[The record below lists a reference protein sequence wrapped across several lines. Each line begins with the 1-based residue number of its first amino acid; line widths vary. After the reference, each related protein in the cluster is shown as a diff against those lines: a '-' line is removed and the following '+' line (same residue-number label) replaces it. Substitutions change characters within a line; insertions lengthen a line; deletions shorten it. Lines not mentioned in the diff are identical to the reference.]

1 MAPEASSPAPAAA
14 DLSDLSFLRFLPREL
29 FLALSFFSGA
39 APPSAAVQ
47 SMEEVAAEPLERCRL
62 DRRESDDGGE
72 SPAVMSMLPP
82 ASLLVSLK
90 DVSPR
95 LPPSTTISVTNEM
108 KHSSSVM
115 HFDCNNRN

>member
-29 FLALSFFSGA
+29 FLTLSFFSGA

-62 DRRESDDGGE
+62 DRRESGDGGE